1 MRVISGEAK
10 GKKLFSPPGTR
21 PTAGKAR
28 ESFFNILGKE
38 VFSAKVLDLFAGT
51 GALGIEAL
59 SRGAK
64 EAVFVDNNYLSC
76 RAVKRNIANLSL
88 GNQSAIYRLGVDKA
102 LKLFSRKGYKFDI
115 IFMDP
120 PYGSGLATRTL
131 VEISRNNTLSNGG
144 VVVVEHYR
152 KNVLPEAVEELKIK
166 RKAVYGDTAV
176 SFYVRSGCH
185 ETCSGL

>member
-10 GKKLFSPPGTR
+10 GRKLFSPPGAR
-21 PTAGKAR
+21 PTAGKIR

-64 EAVFVDNNYLSC
+64 KAVFVDNNHLSE
-76 RAVKRNIANLSL
+76 RAVRRNIANLSF
-88 GNQSAIYRLGVDKA
+88 GNRAAIYQLGVDKA

-120 PYGSGLATRTL
+120 PYGSDLATKTL
-131 VEISRNNTLSNGG
+131 MEISRSNTLSNGG

-152 KNVLPEAVEELKIK
+152 KDVLPEAVRELKMK
-166 RKAVYGDTAV
+166 RKAAYGDTAV
-176 SFYVRSGCH
+176 SFYARWEEGK
-185 ETCSGL
+185 